1 MKYAIIAISGTQIKV
16 EENQI
21 ITVDKLDLEEKK
33 TGTASDV
40 LLTAND
46 DKIAVGSPFVKG
58 ASVDYEVVKNYQGD
72 KLKVFKYKSKS
83 RYRKTQGF
91 RPQQTDIKILKIN
104 L

>member
-21 ITVDKLDLEEKK
+21 VTVDKLDLEEKK
-33 TGTASDV
+33 TATVNDV

-46 DKIAVGSPFVKG
+46 DKVAVGAPFVKG
-58 ASVDYEVVKNYQGD
+58 ASVDYEVIKNYQGD

-83 RYRKTQGF
+83 RYRRTMGF
-91 RPQQTDIKILKIN
+91 RAQQTDIKILKIN

>member
-1 MKYAIIAISGTQIKV
+1 MKYAVIAISGTQIKV

-33 TGTASDV
+33 TGTVADV
-40 LLTAND
+40 LLTVND
-46 DKIAVGSPFVKG
+46 DKVTVGQPTVKG
-58 ASVDYEVVKNYQGD
+58 ASVDYEVVKNYQDD

-91 RPQQTDIKILKIN
+91 RAQLTDVKITKIT

>member
-33 TGTASDV
+33 TATANDV

-46 DKIAVGSPFVKG
+46 DKIAVGTPFVKG
-58 ASVDYEVVKNYQGD
+58 ASVDYEVVKNFQGD

-91 RPQQTDIKILKIN
+91 RPQQTDIKITKIN

>member
-21 ITVDKLDLEEKK
+21 ITVDKMDLAEKK
-33 TGTASDV
+33 TGTIADV
-40 LLTAND
+40 LLTADD
-46 DKIAVGSPFVKG
+46 DKITVGQPLVKG
-58 ASVDYEVVKNYQGD
+58 AAVEYEVVKNYQGD

-91 RPQQTDIKILKIN
+91 RPQQTDLKITKIT